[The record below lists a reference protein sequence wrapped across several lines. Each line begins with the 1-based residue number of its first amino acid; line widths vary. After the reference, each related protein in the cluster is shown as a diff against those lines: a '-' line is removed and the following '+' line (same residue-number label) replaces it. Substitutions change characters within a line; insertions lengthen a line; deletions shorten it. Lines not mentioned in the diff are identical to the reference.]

1 MSLHGEAEDQTRTK
15 KVVQIA
21 RRNLRQFILAQK
33 EIDASQQQEKPHR
46 A

>member
-1 MSLHGEAEDQTRTK
+1 MVRLKTKLEQK

-33 EIDASQQQEKPHR
+33 AIDASQQQEKPHR
-46 A
+46 T